1 MDGAYFSAFAALAGS
16 AVGALGG
23 IATTWITLNGH
34 ERSRRFARELSRKEN
49 LYTRFIEEAS
59 NVYSDAL
66 AHQLEDISK
75 LVRLYAFM
83 SKLRLFASD
92 DVMEM
97 AETVMGRIIATY
109 ESPEE
114 DVRALMRRA
123 KRDIDLLRPFSEACR
138 RDMRL

>member
-34 ERSRRFARELSRKEN
+34 ERSRRYARETYRKEN
-49 LYTRFIEEAS
+49 LYTHFIEEAS

-66 AHQLEDISK
+66 GHQLEDISK

-92 DVMEM
+92 EVMEM
-97 AETVMGRIIATY
+97 AETVMRRIIVTY
-109 ESPEE
+109 ERPEQ
-114 DVRALMRRA
+114 DVHALIRGA
-123 KRDIDLLRPFSEACR
+123 THEIDVLRPFSEACR
-138 RDMRL
+138 KDMRL